1 MHLNTNKRTSSAC
14 VCDPT
19 LSAGEP
25 KGQTAR
31 LHAQV
36 SSGLGNG
43 LWMVSSVDIQG
54 SHHLIFITGV
64 LLPPAKC
71 KRLFPLTRCSTASTQ
86 AWCNPPLS
94 NRKRPRFVEA
104 THERRT
110 MSMTQLSRCQPQ
122 NHTYPAKTRPK
133 KSHHDM
139 QAFYTVARWL
149 NSHKAGGGRAA
160 QDPLDPLPS
169 QNSYQAGW

>member
-1 MHLNTNKRTSSAC
+1 
-14 VCDPT
+14 
-19 LSAGEP
+19 
-25 KGQTAR
+25 
-31 LHAQV
+31 
-36 SSGLGNG
+36 
-43 LWMVSSVDIQG
+43 
-54 SHHLIFITGV
+54 
-64 LLPPAKC
+64 
-71 KRLFPLTRCSTASTQ
+71 
-86 AWCNPPLS
+86 
-94 NRKRPRFVEA
+94 
-104 THERRT
+104 